1 MHAKNITGI
10 DRTYIVEKYTEDKCY
25 TKDKSSSPPLYQTA

>member
-1 MHAKNITGI
+1 MNRQNVYSGETGKF
-10 DRTYIVEKYTEDKCY
+10 EYTEDKCY